1 MLTGE
6 AYVRMFMVLLLLL
19 LPLLTP
25 LSLLPS
31 PPPIA
36 LVPATLATVAT
47 VAAEDGDSSSRSP
60 SVDRENTGT
69 SSRGGIDVWKAPV
82 VARRRR
88 IRESLFMFAFTRRG
102 SS

>member
-36 LVPATLATVAT
+36 LVPATLATVA
-47 VAAEDGDSSSRSP
+47 AEDGDSSSRSP

-69 SSRGGIDVWKAPV
+69 SSRGGIDVWKAFA
-82 VARRRR
+82 ARRRR